1 MDTLSNIRTE
11 GAGVPMADPNM
22 LAAQAAPQGPMMD
35 PAMGG
40 DPTAEIMAMMQQ
52 GQEPQEDPMSSIEGD
67 AAMLAETVV
76 ERAQGDPNMAMAIL
90 DTAKAMISG
99 GGQQP
104 QMMKGGGYMT
114 PQNYQDGGQLGG
126 DVSDMDVLR
135 VMMAN
140 SQEGRASSDKD
151 SFLKLAHLAAAAN
164 SQEGRTLSDKDLAF
178 TRKMLEG
185 QEGRTMS
192 DADLAMERT
201 LSDLDMVKLLDDI
214 RGQRGR

>member
-1 MDTLSNIRTE
+1 MANGIMDTLSNIRTE

-114 PQNYQDGGQLGG
+114 PQNYQDGGQLGR

-140 SQEGRASSDKD
+140 SQEGRA
-151 SFLKLAHLAAAAN
+151 
-164 SQEGRTLSDKDLAF
+164 LSDKDLAF

>member
-1 MDTLSNIRTE
+1 MANGIMDTLSNIRTE

-90 DTAKAMISG
+90 DTAKAMIAGSG
-99 GGQQP
+99 APPQGGQLAMEAP
-104 QMMKGGGYMT
+104 IMAKDGAYL
-114 PQNYQDGGQLGG
+114 YRQDGGTM
-126 DVSDMDVLR
+126 SDTDTLR
-135 VMMAN
+135 AMIMAN
-140 SQEGRASSDKD
+140 LQGQEGRAITDKD
-151 SFLKLAHLAAAAN
+151 VAFHRQMFADRLARLAAPADIG
-164 SQEGRTLSDKDLAF
+164 QQGRTLSDRDI
-178 TRKMLEG
+178 G
-185 QEGRTMS
+185 QQG
-192 DADLAMERT
+192 RT
-201 LSDLDMVKLLDDI
+201 LSDRDIVQLLDDI
-214 RGQRGR
+214 RITKGN

>member
-1 MDTLSNIRTE
+1 MANGIMDTLSNIRTE

-76 ERAQGDPNMAMAIL
+76 ERAQGDPNTAMAIL
-90 DTAKAMISG
+90 DTAKAMIAG

-114 PQNYQDGGQLGG
+114 PKNYQDGGQLGR
-126 DVSDMDVLR
+126 DISDMDVLR
-135 VMMAN
+135 SMI
-140 SQEGRASSDKD
+140 
-151 SFLKLAHLAAAAN
+151 AN
-164 SQEGRTLSDKDLAF
+164 SQEGRTLSDRDLALH
-178 TRKMLEG
+178 RQMLEG
-185 QEGRTMS
+185 QQGRTMS
-192 DADLAMERT
+192 DADLATERT

>member
-52 GQEPQEDPMSSIEGD
+52 GQEPQQDPMSSIEGD

-104 QMMKGGGYMT
+104 QMMKGGGYMKPKEYAGGGYMA
-114 PQNYQDGGQLGG
+114 PQNYRDGGQLGR
-126 DVSDMDVLR
+126 DISDMDVLR
-135 VMMAN
+135 MMMA
-140 SQEGRASSDKD
+140 SG
-151 SFLKLAHLAAAAN
+151 
-164 SQEGRTLSDKDLAF
+164 QEGRTMSDKDL
-178 TRKMLEG
+178 
-185 QEGRTMS
+185 GRTMS

-201 LSDLDMVKLLDDI
+201 MSDLDMVKLLDDI